1 MADATDTS
9 ERGLER
15 LICTALA
22 GHPCDPPEQGRVA
35 EARPAYGG
43 VGWIAGNSHDYDREF
58 CVDRVQLA
66 AFLHATQP
74 EAAKLGSLLHWSKIA
89 R

>member
-1 MADATDTS
+1 MTTDLT
-9 ERGLER
+9 ERSLER

-22 GHPCDPPEQGRVA
+22 GHPCDPPQDGGVA
-35 EARPAYGG
+35 ETRTVYGG
-43 VGWIAGNSHDYDREF
+43 GGWSAGHLNDYDREF

>member
-1 MADATDTS
+1 MTTDFT
-9 ERGLER
+9 ERSLER

-22 GHPCDPPEQGRVA
+22 GHPCDPPQDGGVA
-35 EARPAYGG
+35 ETRTVYGG
-43 VGWIAGNSHDYDREF
+43 GGWSAGHLNDYDREF